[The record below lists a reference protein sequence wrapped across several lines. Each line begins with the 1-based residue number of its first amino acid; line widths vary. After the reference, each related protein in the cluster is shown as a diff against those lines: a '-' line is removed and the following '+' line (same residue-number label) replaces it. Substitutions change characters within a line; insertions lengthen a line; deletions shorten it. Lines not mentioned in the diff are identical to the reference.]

1 MFSKYTDASRWSNE
15 DWKKFKKVCFGY
27 AKRFDRREENANE
40 FVSFACEKILTGRAP
55 IVKCIYIDFL
65 RQFYGDSRSISGDLK
80 SLDRRSTVQ
89 TDDVGGF
96 QDYDSDEYRGRIV
109 TASHDETPDR
119 IYDDKLRR
127 RLESFEINKLLIDLD
142 GRDFEIFYLYFI
154 KELTLDEVASFYLL
168 TESRVCQ
175 LINKICKRLKID
187 RIKFKNKKMHDM

>member
-1 MFSKYTDASRWSNE
+1 MLPLHDVTIWNNEHWKYFSRI
-15 DWKKFKKVCFGY
+15 CFNY
-27 AKRFDRREENANE
+27 AKRFDRREENAND

-55 IVKCIYIDFL
+55 IVKYIYIDFL

-80 SLDRRSTVQ
+80 SLDRRSSVQ
-89 TDDVGGF
+89 SDDVGGL
-96 QDYDSDEYRGRIV
+96 QNDDNDEYRGRIV
-109 TASHDETPDR
+109 TASHNETPDR

-127 RLESFEINKLLIDLD
+127 RREGFEINKILIDLD

-154 KELTLDEVASFYLL
+154 KELTLDEIASFYLI